1 MADEK
6 KETKKYPAGLHRA
19 LTHLHKGGLHR
30 ALHVPEGEPIPAEKL
45 EKAKNSNNE
54 HVKHMANFASVLEGF
69 HKK

>member
-1 MADEK
+1 MADE
-6 KETKKYPAGLHRA
+6 KKYPAGLHRA

-30 ALHVPEGEPIPAEKL
+30 ALHVPEGEPIPSAKL
-45 EKAKNSNNE
+45 EKAKNSGNE